1 MSITSYFN
9 DKNFWTKL
17 DKIDF
22 WFCPTAALRETKDC
36 ELLDKIGDDAKTFYR
51 IYRYISYHI
60 ALYE

>member
-9 DKNFWTKL
+9 DKNF
-17 DKIDF
+17 
-22 WFCPTAALRETKDC
+22 CPTAALRETKDY
-36 ELLDKIGDDAKTFYR
+36 ELLDKIGKDAKTFYR